1 MLILSIFNANSLLGR
16 ELLLFLPPSTWKLSS
31 PVRTF
36 SMLPVA
42 SSVVLSSSDSPEFG
56 VEKSNQAVCWFGVSV
71 WWIVILLVIWCFIF
85 FSLMRFCYWWL
96 GVSML
101 IWCWIYVFFTF
112 WNDARCPH
120 WPFCCQL
127 LPPRETLRWDGGSN
141 RMFVAN
147 GKPKN
152 PCRGIFD
159 LVLSQEQGIS
169 NSIHIN
175 WFPSLLE
182 WLPYQ
187 SINCN
192 QDVLP
197 NRDIFKKEEPKDV
210 TGCHRPC
217 WETDFKF
224 KTWCDRPFW

>member
-1 MLILSIFNANSLLGR
+1 MWWFWVSSTPTVCLAGNYSSSYPPPRGSLAVLSAHSQCFRWHLQ
-16 ELLLFLPPSTWKLSS
+16 WCY
-31 PVRTF
+31 
-36 SMLPVA
+36 LPVIHLNL
-42 SSVVLSSSDSPEFG
+42 VW
-56 VEKSNQAVCWFGVSV
+56 KNQIKQFVDLVFQFDGLWFY
-71 WWIVILLVIWCFIF
+71 VILLVIWCFIF

-120 WPFCCQL
+120 WPFCYQL

-175 WFPSLLE
+175 WFPSLLGMVT
-182 WLPYQ
+182 L
-187 SINCN
+187 SIF
-192 QDVLP
+192 QL
-197 NRDIFKKEEPKDV
+197 
-210 TGCHRPC
+210 
-217 WETDFKF
+217 
-224 KTWCDRPFW
+224 